1 VEELKKPNLRLDY
14 NMVRAKK
21 QPLQVGDKRLI
32 LLAVLTN
39 AVVGDSYYQYVDPD
53 GRILLV
59 PERLE
64 EGIDD
69 CDD

>member
-1 VEELKKPNLRLDY
+1 
-14 NMVRAKK
+14 
-21 QPLQVGDKRLI
+21 
-32 LLAVLTN
+32 LTN

>member
-1 VEELKKPNLRLDY
+1 MGRDLRLDY

-39 AVVGDSYYQYVDPD
+39 AWHESIQKCINTMPTKEKAKDC
-53 GRILLV
+53 
-59 PERLE
+59 
-64 EGIDD
+64 EG
-69 CDD
+69 CE